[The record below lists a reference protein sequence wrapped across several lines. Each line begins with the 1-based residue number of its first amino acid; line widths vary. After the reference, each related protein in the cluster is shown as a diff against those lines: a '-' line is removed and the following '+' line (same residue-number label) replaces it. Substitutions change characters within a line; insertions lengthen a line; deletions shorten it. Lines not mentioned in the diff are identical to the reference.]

1 MIIPWLVSALLAIL
15 GGVFLMAYLV
25 ALPTKMSLFL
35 TLLVISLL
43 VWGLVALKYIPRRK
57 LVGAGGLLVV
67 MFLAGYLASTWIY
80 LARSEPGDLP
90 EITRSLQDPGDGR
103 TAILYYTHGEP
114 PAYSPWPWIETFH
127 ELDADKASF
136 VPWPFRP
143 YFLSGVRQFYL
154 ESGGSAHN
162 KIHQIMLH
170 SLMQAMPETLS
181 QGVRFYQAF
190 LDSPPR
196 PDEAVI
202 QAINEGA
209 SKLIVVPVF
218 LTDSSHTIGGQK
230 QVESVE
236 AEKYGVKICFAKPL
250 WNSESLQQMFVAR
263 ADDQLNGVKTA
274 KVGNLLVGHGQPKD
288 WDAIYPTQ
296 TEQENLFRQQVRER
310 LIQAGYAADQIV
322 LAWMEFK
329 QPNVVEGVKQLL
341 EQDVEMVMYF
351 SASISADAIHSDIQ
365 VPKEV
370 AHAGAPPQVKLV
382 NMGAWG
388 NSTYVIEAIRQR
400 ILECD
405 PTLSGE
411 ITSAK

>member
-1 MIIPWLVSALLAIL
+1 MIISWLVSALLAFL
-15 GGVFLMAYLV
+15 GGVFLLAYWV
-25 ALPTKMSLFL
+25 ALPNRMSLYL
-35 TLLVISLL
+35 VLLVVVLL
-43 VWGLVALKYIPRRK
+43 AWGLVTWQAIPKKK
-57 LVGAGGLLVV
+57 LVGAAGLLVV
-67 MFLAGYLASTWIY
+67 MFLSGYLISTRVY
-80 LARSEPGDLP
+80 LSRSEPGDLP
-90 EITRSLQDPGDGR
+90 EVTRSIQDPGDGH

-136 VPWPFRP
+136 IPWPFRP
-143 YFLSGVRQFYL
+143 YFLSRVRQFYL

-162 KIHQIMLH
+162 KVHQIMLH
-170 SLMQAMPETLS
+170 SLIQAMPEALG

-196 PDEAVI
+196 PDEATI

-218 LTDSSHTIGGQK
+218 LTDSSHTIGGRE

-236 AEKYGVKICFAKPL
+236 AEKYGVDICFAKPL
-250 WNSESLQQMFVAR
+250 WDTESLQQMFVAR
-263 ADDQLNGVKTA
+263 ADAHLNGVEKS
-274 KVGNLLVGHGQPKD
+274 KVGILLVGHGQPED

-310 LIQAGYAADQIV
+310 LIQAGYEADQIV

-329 QPNVVEGVKQLL
+329 QPDVVEGVKELL
-341 EQDVEMVMYF
+341 AQDVEMILYF

-388 NSTYVIEAIRQR
+388 NSPYVIEAIRQR

-405 PTLSGE
+405 PALAGDNTA
-411 ITSAK
+411 AK